1 MGYAVGLMSGTS
13 LDGIDAALVEITGC
27 GPETEVRLIDFMT
40 VPLEEGL
47 LKEIQDAITLVSSNA
62 QHLCSLNFKLGYA
75 FADAVRKICSK
86 NEFSLDQLE
95 FIGSHGQTIYHQ
107 PEAHGNFIQSTLQ
120 LGEPAVI
127 AYETKTKV
135 VSNFR
140 VMDMAAGGYGAP
152 LVPHSELLLYKSK
165 TKTRLL
171 QNIGGIGNVTI
182 IPRNATIDDLV
193 AFDTGPG
200 NMIIDEIC
208 KRYFN
213 VPYDANGDLAAKG
226 NVDDRLLERC
236 MSIPYILS
244 PIPKTTGREL
254 FGTQFVDEILKEF
267 SHLSP
272 IDLVTT
278 MTMFTAKSI
287 AENYKMFILP
297 DHPIDEVIVG
307 GGGSH
312 NKTLL
317 RMLQELLGVDSKVL
331 VQEDIGFSS
340 DAKEAIAFAILANE
354 TLNGLPSNV
363 PGATKA
369 NRLVVLGNITP
380 IPY

>member
-1 MGYAVGLMSGTS
+1 MGFAVGLMSGTS
-13 LDGIDAALVEITGC
+13 LDGIDAALVELKGS
-27 GPETEVRLIDFMT
+27 GLETEVRLIDFMT
-40 VPLEEGL
+40 ISIEQSL
-47 LKEIQDAITLVSSNA
+47 LREIEDAITLKSSNA

-75 FADAVRKICSK
+75 FANAVKQICVK
-86 NEFSLDQLE
+86 NQFSLKELD

-107 PEAHGNFIQSTLQ
+107 PELEGHFIQSTLQ

-127 AYETKTKV
+127 AYETSTKV

-152 LVPHSELLLYKSK
+152 LVPYSELLLYQNKSK
-165 TKTRLL
+165 SRLL
-171 QNIGGIGNVTI
+171 QNIGGIGNVTV
-182 IPRNATIDDLV
+182 IPKNATVDQLV

-208 KRYFN
+208 KRFFN

-226 NVDDRLLERC
+226 TVHERLLERC
-236 MSIPYILS
+236 MSIPYILA

-254 FGTQFVDEILKEF
+254 FGSQFVDQILAEYKEV
-267 SHLSP
+267 STY
-272 IDLVTT
+272 DLVAT

-287 AENYKMFILP
+287 AENYKQFIFP
-297 DHPIDEVIVG
+297 KQSIDEVIVS

-317 RMLQELLGVDSKVL
+317 RMLQDLLGNDCKVCT
-331 VQEDIGFSS
+331 QEDIGYSS

-354 TLNGLPSNV
+354 TLHGIPSNV
-363 PGATKA
+363 PSATKA
-369 NRLVVLGNITP
+369 GRSVILGNITP
-380 IPY
+380 VPY